1 MTVMHDHVLRAT
13 VWNVGNDV
21 LTESSRAHLQHR
33 VSTRYWYRTT
43 DWMASHLLLCCIC
56 SL

>member
-1 MTVMHDHVLRAT
+1 MHDHVLRAT